1 MNKVSISSI
10 KGYDDINSIDK
21 DTKYINIVID
31 KNNNDIVNYFL
42 NNGREYTYSD
52 IINDKNGF
60 IYTSYDMF
68 KAGEEC
74 IDNIIKKMPSNL
86 SDLERVRYL
95 YISLGKLVG
104 YDINLVNDKNEVI
117 SFMMVGYLNNIW
129 SSLYYKKVTNLSIVK
144 LFVYLC
150 SKINI
155 KCDIVSN
162 SISGNLV
169 NKVYIGN
176 SFLVVDL
183 FKDLA
188 NIKGNFM
195 TEYFD
200 KYNSDKDMDK
210 RVLYIIDNYSDY
222 YLDKSFSNINKDGD
236 FLWNVLNITLDIL
249 DINSINSYELLGI
262 YKKIFS
268 KYFSDCNIGIS
279 NFYLNNE
286 YREHFMVF
294 SYNNCYYSY
303 NYARGCF
310 IKVNYNYLVDN
321 IKCNKIGL
329 YMNENFNLRERGAL

>member
-10 KGYDDINSIDK
+10 REYSDINSIDK
-21 DTKYINIVID
+21 DTKYINIPID
-31 KNNNDIVNYFL
+31 KNNNDIVDYFL

-68 KAGEEC
+68 KVGEEC
-74 IDNIIKKMPSNL
+74 ISSIIKNMPNNL
-86 SDLERVRYL
+86 SDLEKVRYL

-117 SFMMVGYLNNIW
+117 PFMMVGYLNNIW
-129 SSLYYKKVTNLSIVK
+129 SALYYKKVTNLSIVK
-144 LFVYLC
+144 LLVYLC

-195 TEYFD
+195 TEHFD

-210 RVLYIIDNYSDY
+210 KVLYISDNYSDY
-222 YLDKSFSNINKDGD
+222 YLDKSFNGISKDGD
-236 FLWNVLNITLDIL
+236 FLGNILNITFSIL

-268 KYFSDCNIGIS
+268 KYFSNDDIRIS

-286 YREHFMVF
+286 YREHFIVF
-294 SYNNCYYSY
+294 NYNDYYYSY

-310 IKVNYNYLVDN
+310 IKVNYDYLVDN

-329 YMNENFNLRERGAL
+329 YMNESFNLRERGAL